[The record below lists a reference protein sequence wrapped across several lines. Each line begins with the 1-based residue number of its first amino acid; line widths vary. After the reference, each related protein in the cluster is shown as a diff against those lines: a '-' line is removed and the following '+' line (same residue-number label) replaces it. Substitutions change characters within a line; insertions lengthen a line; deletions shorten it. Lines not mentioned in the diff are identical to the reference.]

1 MESMVALRKKTFD
14 TDAKFKPVT
23 IRDSRFG
30 IRKIYLTKNET
41 PSIGTDSRPG
51 KGPNGESS
59 N

>member
-1 MESMVALRKKTFD
+1 MEQLCTMRKKTFD

-41 PSIGTDSRPG
+41 PSIGTYSRPG

>member
-1 MESMVALRKKTFD
+1 MESLVSVRRKTFED
-14 TDAKFKPVT
+14 DAKFKPIT

-41 PSIGTDSRPG
+41 PSIGTYSRPG

>member
-1 MESMVALRKKTFD
+1 MRKKTFD

-41 PSIGTDSRPG
+41 PSIGTYSRPG
-51 KGPNGESS
+51 KGPNGEYS